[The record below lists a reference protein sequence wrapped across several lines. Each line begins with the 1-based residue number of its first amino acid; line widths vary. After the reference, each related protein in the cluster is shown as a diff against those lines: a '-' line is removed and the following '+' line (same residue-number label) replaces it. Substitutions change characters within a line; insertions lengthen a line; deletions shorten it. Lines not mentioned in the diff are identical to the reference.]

1 MVRAKNVAGET
12 QPLAQ
17 EWNPSGYGHNVVQHI
32 RLNATATPKP
42 PSAPTV
48 EPTQEMPAVFKQTCL
63 GCHGVEGIEQQRLNR
78 TQWEREVEKMQRW
91 GARVTPDNKETLVD
105 YLSKRYPY
113 RPRK

>member
-1 MVRAKNVAGET
+1 
-12 QPLAQ
+12 
-17 EWNPSGYGHNVVQHI
+17 
-32 RLNATATPKP
+32 
-42 PSAPTV
+42 
-48 EPTQEMPAVFKQTCL
+48 MPAVFKQTCL